1 MEEFS
6 KKDLREMICQVL
18 KIEKT
23 NTTIEGQIHKYV
35 MELGL
40 SYKEI
45 AQALVF
51 FVEVEQGAVEPKY
64 GIAIVPHVV
73 DRAKSY
79 FANLKRQKEK
89 QIQSVKDA
97 NNIPDIL
104 LEVKEIKKRRKIA
117 KIDIN
122 EIDVD

>member
-1 MEEFS
+1 MEDFS
-6 KKDLREMICQVL
+6 KKDLREMICKIL
-18 KIEKT
+18 NIEKT
-23 NTTIEGQIHKYV
+23 TPSIETQMHKYV

-40 SYKEI
+40 TYKEI

-51 FVEVEQGAVEPKY
+51 YAEVEKGDIDPKY
-64 GIAIVPHVV
+64 GIAIVPHVI
-73 DRAKSY
+73 DRARKY
-79 FANLKRQKEK
+79 FYKLKKDKEK

-104 LEVKEIKKRRKIA
+104 LEVKEIKKRRKLA